1 MSGDDE
7 LERLLREVDATLSGP
22 AKPAGQTPATRGG
35 SAAATTGGGSAEA
48 APRGRVGTGLRTGVV
63 AGALCGAGVGA
74 FTFFFQWLP
83 FIDNPVSSAGGA
95 FVGAFLTGAVLG
107 ARRPS
112 S

>member
-7 LERLLREVDATLSGP
+7 LERLLREVDATLSGGP
-22 AKPAGQTPATRGG
+22 AKPPATRGEA
-35 SAAATTGGGSAEA
+35 SPAAQQPAGDP
-48 APRGRVGTGLRTGVV
+48 APRGRVATGVRTGVV

-107 ARRPS
+107 ARRPTS
-112 S
+112 

>member
-7 LERLLREVDATLSGP
+7 LERLLREVDASLSGS
-22 AKPAGQTPATRGG
+22 AKPPAQTPAARAQSTPGG
-35 SAAATTGGGSAEA
+35 PAGTSGEV
-48 APRGRVGTGLRTGVV
+48 APRGRLTTGLRTGVV
-63 AGALCGAGVGA
+63 AGAVCGLGVGTV
-74 FTFFFQWLP
+74 TFFLQWLP

-107 ARRPS
+107 ARKPS